1 MICLRPRAAA
11 AREKGWGVKDQE
23 LSAVLQ
29 ASDDPGADRRLS
41 RAAALRAL
49 IGGGAAVAGGAAAG
63 ALGLGGVSSAAA
75 APSRTQDERILNYL
89 LVLEHL
95 QDAFYG
101 AARSAG
107 ALSGEPAKL
116 AQVAVAQERVHV
128 QVLSKLLGGAAR
140 PAPTFRFGR
149 TVQSTKAFV
158 QTALALEETAVG
170 AYIATGADLTDRVMA
185 EVGSICAVEGRHAAW
200 VRSIADVIPAPAAA
214 DPAAAQRRV
223 LAVVRRFTR

>member
-1 MICLRPRAAA
+1 VAL
-11 AREKGWGVKDQE
+11 KDQE

-29 ASDDPGADRRLS
+29 ASDRRAADRRLS
-41 RAAALRAL
+41 RASVLRAL
-49 IGGGAAVAGGAAAG
+49 VGGSAAVAGGAAG
-63 ALGLGGVSSAAA
+63 VLSFGGLSPAAA
-75 APSRTQDERILNYL
+75 APSRTQDQKILNYL

-101 AARSAG
+101 AALSTG

-116 AQVAVAQERVHV
+116 ARVAGAQERVHV

-140 PAPTFRFGR
+140 PAPKFRFGR
-149 TVQSTKAFV
+149 TVQSGKAFV
-158 QTALALEETAVG
+158 ETALELEETAVG
-170 AYIATGADLTDRVMA
+170 AYIATAADLTDRVMA

-200 VRSIADVIPAPAAA
+200 VRSLADVIPAPSAA
-214 DPAAAQRRV
+214 DPAETQKRV